1 MAKRILVVGRKTF
14 DSGKTTFAGALA
26 RELVEFGVR
35 VEYFKP
41 ISAHNYSE
49 RYDHT
54 TDCVREN
61 RQYSFD
67 LATISKII
75 GSSVDKYLA
84 NPVHRL
90 YVPAKPSSSEDSKA
104 FARKFGTLGLAGLDA
119 VIAMERLSHPESN
132 GIGSMTFISKK
143 LIDEDLL
150 LITKNEVDALSKD
163 TEIRFIKTL
172 EALQEIEAQKIEEYL
187 TSSLSSIEKKSE
199 LVLIESFNDSVWPWV
214 KLETVDAAIAV
225 SPGIALLYEPSRFR
239 KAAFLRKR
247 DQLPIREVDF
257 ARIAEL
263 VKPLRK
269 IEWQRNKNTGLMEE
283 LGIDF

>member
-14 DSGKTTFAGALA
+14 DSGKTTFAGVLA
-26 RELVEFGVR
+26 RELVEHGVR

-49 RYDHT
+49 RYNHT
-54 TDCVREN
+54 KECVREE
-61 RQYSFD
+61 RLYSFD
-67 LATISKII
+67 LATISKIL

-90 YVPAKPSSSEDSKA
+90 YVPAKPSLSEDSKA
-104 FARKFGTLGLAGLDA
+104 LERQFGTLGLGGLDA

-132 GIGSMTFISKK
+132 GISSITLISKK
-143 LIDEDLL
+143 LIDENLL

-163 TEIRFIKTL
+163 TEIQFMETL
-172 EALQEIEAQKIEEYL
+172 EELQDIEAQKIEEYL
-187 TSSLSSIEKKSE
+187 TSSLTGIEKRSE

-214 KLETVDAAIAV
+214 GLESVDAAIAV

-239 KAAFLRKR
+239 KAAFLGKR
-247 DQLPIREVDF
+247 SQLPIREVDF

-263 VKPLRK
+263 VKPLKK
-269 IEWQRNKNTGLMEE
+269 IEWERIEKTGLMEE